1 MHVTVTPGNPLL
13 PPGARARGYMS
24 GMASILLQEERQ
36 LLGLGAGGGAP
47 GGKAPSPQFTTTF
60 EAEVARP
67 EGDKQQGQPVV
78 LPEGYTVNNV
88 LASSCLLYL
97 PSEPGLV
104 GHLVRRVACVDTGA
118 LAAGMAQQLGLTMG
132 SGLALGLGVPAKLQA
147 ALASAA
153 GSRAGSRRQ
162 SIQDVATWGAGA
174 HGGSGVLMQQPPGSP
189 RAVQQQGGGGS
200 NGAGSYYG
208 YGAVPGGSHNSSSC
222 LPPGGV
228 VRRSLNA
235 GGTVAADSVV
245 SLSGQQPD
253 AAHYH
258 AHSHLAPHQPYP
270 PQQQPYSSGPSPPG
284 SYPGYGPP
292 DASVALR
299 SRPPSRNS
307 LRPSVDIPPP
317 LAPARSP
324 SPAPEPHAAPA
335 PMPAPQL
342 LTFQP
347 QPHAKPHA
355 LSNLSRSG
363 SACSIS
369 PASVSSQPASASAP
383 APTAAST
390 GFLTAALGPHQPPAT
405 HSDPSG
411 QPGGDDSLGLET
423 TASLATWAVPGSGLS
438 AETLAHLLE
447 RRESQRHS
455 SGSNRRSGVLSSSHG
470 QGLLGGSG
478 SGSMGAQ
485 DDSLGRPKSS
495 LHHAA
500 STGSMPWPS
509 AGLEQQHQHQQGA
522 PVDSGAGE
530 ALHTVFA
537 PPMGPPTVGAA
548 LAGPW
553 DGPPQG
559 LGMGPAAGGGVAAA
573 GFPWDNGA
581 RHSRRYSHDA
591 LMGLVAGN
599 GNASVPG
606 HQQPQQLQQQ
616 LPDHPHLAANGYH
629 AAHQH
634 PFTPQRQLPFYSH
647 GHHNSATGMA
657 QPADYARTE
666 AGAGM
671 AWGWPGPNAAALQ
684 YSVPTFSAMAA
695 AAAAA
700 GAGGVVCC
708 SPGACEALV
717 AMGLGNRLG
726 GVSNDCDY
734 PPDVCTSRRVVL
746 GWAAPEEGQG
756 RGMVRGGIRALAPS
770 ASAQAVGAA
779 AVAGFLSVVGRLG
792 GGKAA
797 AGGAAARQSGDR
809 ERGGRGGAGGGAGA
823 EDGGTEGGGT
833 GGRVL
838 LLDELALRQ
847 EPPSLLVLPDVA
859 ELSMGERAQLEQ
871 VGRGLRVGGWGS
883 QRGLYARER
892 SEPVRSLPCHEGTCA
907 LADLEDIPACVLFLF
922 IARPLASCLL
932 MRTMLYHPFPI
943 VRRWCSAGW

>member
-1 MHVTVTPGNPLL
+1 MTPPRIVLTAAGPLNLAPSHVPVFTPAAGVLPFKAELQPQPAAARVHVTVTPGNPLL
-13 PPGARARGYMS
+13 PAGARARGYMS

-47 GGKAPSPQFTTTF
+47 SGKAPSPQFTTTF
-60 EAEVARP
+60 EADVARP
-67 EGDKQQGQPVV
+67 DGDKQQGQPVV

-118 LAAGMAQQLGLTMG
+118 LAAGMAQQLGLTMS

-162 SIQDVATWGAGA
+162 SIQDVCTWGAGA
-174 HGGSGVLMQQPPGSP
+174 HSGNGVLMQQPPGSP
-189 RAVQQQGGGGS
+189 RGVQQQGGGS
-200 NGAGSYYG
+200 NGVGSYYG
-208 YGAVPGGSHNSSSC
+208 YGAVQGGSHNGSTC
-222 LPPGGV
+222 LPPGAT
-228 VRRSLNA
+228 VRRSLNT
-235 GGTVAADSVV
+235 GGAVAADSVV
-245 SLSGQQPD
+245 SLGGQQPD
-253 AAHYH
+253 AAHHH
-258 AHSHLAPHQPYP
+258 APSHLAMHQPYP
-270 PQQQPYSSGPSPPG
+270 SQQQPYSSGPSPPG

-307 LRPSVDIPPP
+307 LRPSADFPPP

-324 SPAPEPHAAPA
+324 SPGPEPHAASTA
-335 PMPAPQL
+335 MPASQL
-342 LTFQP
+342 LTFHP
-347 QPHAKPHA
+347 QPHTKPHA
-355 LSNLSRSG
+355 PSNLSRSG

-369 PASVSSQPASASAP
+369 PASAASQPVSAP
-383 APTAAST
+383 SPSAAPAAAST
-390 GFLTAALGPHQPPAT
+390 GFLTAALGPHQPLAIHT
-405 HSDPSG
+405 DPTG
-411 QPGGDDSLGLET
+411 QPGDDDSLGLET
-423 TASLATWAVPGSGLS
+423 TASLATWAAPGPGMS

-447 RRESQRHS
+447 RRESQRQS
-455 SGSNRRSGVLSSSHG
+455 SSSNRRSSVLSSSHG

-478 SGSMGAQ
+478 SGSVGAQ
-485 DDSLGRPKSS
+485 DDVLGRPKSS

-500 STGSMPWPS
+500 STGSMPWPA
-509 AGLEQQHQHQQGA
+509 AGPEQQQQQQQGVS
-522 PVDSGAGE
+522 VDHGAGE
-530 ALHTVFA
+530 ALQTVFA
-537 PPMGPPTVGAA
+537 PPLGPPTVGAA

-559 LGMGPAAGGGVAAA
+559 LGLGPAAGVPA
-573 GFPWDNGA
+573 GAFPWINGP

-606 HQQPQQLQQQ
+606 QQQLQQQ
-616 LPDHPHLAANGYH
+616 QLPDQQHLAANGYH

-634 PFTPQRQLPFYSH
+634 PFTPQRQHPFYSH

-657 QPADYARTE
+657 QAADFARSE

-746 GWAAPEEGQG
+746 GWAAPEEGQRG
-756 RGMVRGGIRALAPS
+756 GMVRGGIRALAPS

-792 GGKAA
+792 GGKAS
-797 AGGAAARQSGDR
+797 AGGAAGRQSGDR
-809 ERGGRGGAGGGAGA
+809 ERGGMGGVGGGPGA
-823 EDGGTEGGGT
+823 EDAGTEGGGA

-871 VGRGLRVGGWGS
+871 VGGGLRVCGEGS
-883 QRGLYARER
+883 GRASTPGRVQG
-892 SEPVRSLPCHEGTCA
+892 
-907 LADLEDIPACVLFLF
+907 
-922 IARPLASCLL
+922 PLA
-932 MRTMLYHPFPI
+932 
-943 VRRWCSAGW
+943 AG